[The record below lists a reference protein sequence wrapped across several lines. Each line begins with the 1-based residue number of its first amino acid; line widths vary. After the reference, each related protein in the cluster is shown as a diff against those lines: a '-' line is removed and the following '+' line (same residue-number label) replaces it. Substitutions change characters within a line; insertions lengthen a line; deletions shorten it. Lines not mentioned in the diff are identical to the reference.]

1 MVTNELIV
9 YMKTR
14 IAAGA
19 GRNEITTALKEGGW
33 TEEQIAMAFH
43 EITSLSQPPVSTE
56 IESTNSNSVS
66 LEDTINPVWAKIKK
80 RNRRML
86 TSGWFLCVVSVMIIL
101 NGRIITGLDGLLND
115 VWLGLFVWLMFG
127 VVLLFSIFVWFENK
141 YLAKT
146 YDHTLSK
153 SDQMF
158 SYVIRFRNFVF
169 VLSLIPFIQV
179 IGFVMLMYGGWL
191 FLIVYIMLLLRRSK
205 SIVQNI

>member
-9 YMKTR
+9 YMKAR

-43 EITSLSQPPVSTE
+43 EITSLSQPPVSTH
-56 IESTNSNSVS
+56 IKSTDRNSVS
-66 LEDTINPVWAKIKK
+66 VKDQINPVWMKIKK

-86 TSGWFLCVVSVMIIL
+86 ILGWILCAVSMMFIL
-101 NGRIITGLDGLLND
+101 NGWTMIGLDGLLSE
-115 VWLGLFVWLMFG
+115 VWLGLFVWLVCG
-127 VVLLFSIFVWFENK
+127 IILLFTVFVWFENK

-153 SDQMF
+153 SDKMF

-179 IGFVMLMYGGWL
+179 IGFVVLVYGGWL
-191 FLIVYIMLLLRRSK
+191 LLIVYIMLLLRRSK